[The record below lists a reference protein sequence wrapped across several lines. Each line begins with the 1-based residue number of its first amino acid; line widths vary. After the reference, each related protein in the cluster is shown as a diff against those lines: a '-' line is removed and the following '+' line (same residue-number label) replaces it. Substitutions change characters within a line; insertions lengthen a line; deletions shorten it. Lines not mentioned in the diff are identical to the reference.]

1 MDRAVGPGDGH
12 SSGADGTAGPNSSSA
27 PVAVAAFGAVLFA
40 ADLGAALVLLGPNG
54 IATVGGVVGRL
65 VAALFCGGIVAG
77 GHWLGRSDLQASRHP
92 RVVGWVAA
100 AAAGFLT
107 LNLVIMS
114 FIPAPTT
121 HENVAWALFALYVGG
136 VGGLVVGLVEG
147 RAVERAVAAERAL
160 VETERAES
168 QRRRLEYLNGLL
180 RHEVLNNAG
189 IVRGYAELLLE
200 EEELPASARASVD
213 VIRRQSDEMT
223 GVIKDVRTLVQA
235 ADIAE
240 ATEPVDVTA
249 ALKDELAA
257 LQATHPAAETD
268 LQVDGAPYVAA
279 DDLLSRA
286 FSNLLSNAVE
296 HNPADD
302 PTVSV
307 TVTTAPER
315 VRIVV
320 ADDGPGV
327 PAAKRAE
334 LFEPGEGD
342 HGFGLHLVQMLVR
355 RYGGEVEL
363 SETGSDGSVFA
374 VDLPRA
380 EPPAG
385 EAGKVTTTETAMT
398 PG

>member
-1 MDRAVGPGDGH
+1 MDRTVGPDDRH

-40 ADLGAALVLLGPNG
+40 ADLGAALVLLGPDG
-54 IATVGGVVGRL
+54 IATASGVVGRL

-92 RVVGWVAA
+92 RVAGWVAA
-100 AAAGFLT
+100 AAAGFLA
-107 LNLVIMS
+107 LNLVIIS
-114 FIPAPTT
+114 LIPAPTT
-121 HENVAWALFALYVGG
+121 HENVAWALFALYVGSA
-136 VGGLVVGLVEG
+136 GGLVVGLVEG

-168 QRRRLEYLNGLL
+168 QQQRLEYLNGLL

-189 IVRGYAELLLE
+189 IVRGYAELLLD

-223 GVIKDVRTLVQA
+223 DVIKDVRTLVQA
-235 ADIAE
+235 ADVAE

-249 ALKDELAA
+249 ALEDELAA
-257 LQATHPAAETD
+257 LQATHPAAETN
-268 LQVDGAPYVAA
+268 LQVDGTPYVAA

-385 EAGKVTTTETAMT
+385 EAGEVTATETAMT

>member
-1 MDRAVGPGDGH
+1 MDRVVGPDDRH
-12 SSGADGTAGPNSSSA
+12 SGGVDGTAGPNSSSA

-40 ADLGAALVLLGPNG
+40 ADVGAALVLLGPDG
-54 IATVGGVVGRL
+54 IATADGVVGRL

-77 GHWLGRSDLQASRHP
+77 GYRLGRSDLRASRHP
-92 RVVGWVAA
+92 RVAGWVVA
-100 AAAGFLT
+100 AAAGFL
-107 LNLVIMS
+107 
-114 FIPAPTT
+114 
-121 HENVAWALFALYVGG
+121 AL
-136 VGGLVVGLVEG
+136 GLVVGLVEG

-160 VETERAES
+160 VEAERAES
-168 QRRRLEYLNGLL
+168 QQQRLEYLNGLL

-189 IVRGYAELLLE
+189 IIKGYAELLLN

-223 GVIKDVRTLVQA
+223 DVIQDVRTLVQA
-235 ADIAE
+235 ADVAE
-240 ATEPVDVTA
+240 TTEPVDVTA
-249 ALKDELAA
+249 ALEDELAA

-296 HNPADD
+296 HDPADD

-327 PAAKRAE
+327 PAAERAE
-334 LFEPGEGD
+334 LFEPGEGG
-342 HGFGLHLVQMLVR
+342 HGFGLYLVRMLVR

-363 SETGSDGSVFA
+363 SETGPDGSVFA

-385 EAGKVTTTETAMT
+385 DAGEVTTTEAATT